1 MEALFS
7 QQRLQH
13 TESAVVDIILWVAV
27 LDGVLYYMCSIFYQ
41 FSALYIFDSNFRLLR
56 CRRWQD
62 TEYIVRYDS
71 KETSAP
77 TTLMT

>member
-27 LDGVLYYMCSIFYQ
+27 LDGVLYYMCSILYQ
-41 FSALYIFDSNFRLLR
+41 FSALYIFDSYGFLHHCVHSYIHTTVASVLR
-56 CRRWQD
+56 GVFSSIC
-62 TEYIVRYDS
+62 
-71 KETSAP
+71 
-77 TTLMT
+77 

>member
-27 LDGVLYYMCSIFYQ
+27 VLCQLDGVLYYMCSIFYQ

-56 CRRWQD
+56 
-62 TEYIVRYDS
+62 
-71 KETSAP
+71 
-77 TTLMT
+77 

>member
-56 CRRWQD
+56 
-62 TEYIVRYDS
+62 
-71 KETSAP
+71 
-77 TTLMT
+77 

>member
-27 LDGVLYYMCSIFYQ
+27 VLCQLDGVRSHIVAEVFYGNP
-41 FSALYIFDSNFRLLR
+41 STIR
-56 CRRWQD
+56 
-62 TEYIVRYDS
+62 
-71 KETSAP
+71 
-77 TTLMT
+77 